1 MTTLNGM
8 LDSPRADRVVL
19 ALCYS
24 MIFMSPSVAHAAS
37 GADLNTMATAILTM
51 LTGPLAK
58 TLATIAVVVCGFMYF
73 TGRGS
78 MQTLVTVIVGC
89 FIVFSASWIVGL
101 ISGGS

>member
-1 MTTLNGM
+1 MMTLKS
-8 LDSPRADRVVL
+8 DSIRPRGDRIVV
-19 ALCYS
+19 AICYS
-24 MIFMSPSVAHAAS
+24 LLFMTPSVAHAAS
-37 GADLNTMATAILTM
+37 GADLNTMATAILNM